1 MNLGSIIEQEEKRVV
16 YQIRCSSD
24 ENNVEDE
31 MEGGIGVSWDS
42 EFRWL
47 LLEEPFRFFDGSA
60 IWGSFWKFWSVENK
74 ENEKMM
80 NFGLCGTWFGQELR
94 DSSLFEI

>member
-31 MEGGIGVSWDS
+31 MDGGIGVSWDS
-42 EFRWL
+42 EFCWL

-60 IWGSFWKFWSVENK
+60 IWGIFWKFWLVEKK
-74 ENEKMM
+74 ENE
-80 NFGLCGTWFGQELR
+80 NWWILGFVGR
-94 DSSLFEI
+94 DLDKN